1 VTSGSFRRQSGSAAS
16 AADPFSY
23 GIALWLVLLL
33 VIGLS
38 VLLQEEEGQ
47 SAQAIVLGDF
57 VIAAVVL
64 VFAAVLIKEI
74 RPLFETFGTWR
85 AIPWTAGAFVF
96 VAAFMA
102 GYKFV
107 ATSIGFRYTSL
118 AEGYAGTGWPLW
130 GVLVSAAAVPAIFEE
145 IAFRGVIQTGME
157 RVMAPREALIVQA
170 AMFSVLHLL
179 PAVFVSHFVIGLV
192 LGFLRRRTGSIYPGM
207 LVHAAWNAWVVTQ
220 GWHEM

>member
-1 VTSGSFRRQSGSAAS
+1 VTTDSFRRQLGSTPS
-16 AADPFSY
+16 ACDPFRY
-23 GIALWLVLLL
+23 AIALWLVLLL

-38 VLLQEEEGQ
+38 VLLPEEEGL
-47 SAQAIVLGDF
+47 SAQAIVLADL

-85 AIPWTAGAFVF
+85 AIPCTAGTLALI
-96 VAAFMA
+96 AAFMA
-102 GYKFV
+102 GYKLV
-107 ATSIGFRYTSL
+107 ATSIGFRYTSM

-207 LVHAAWNAWVVTQ
+207 LVHAAWNTWVVTQ
-220 GWHEM
+220 DWHGM